1 MDVLKV
7 IATTY
12 SNLLTPR
19 VVPPNATKD
28 INGYEFTGWGAHT
41 NNYPCAYLTAAA
53 ALGMSRDDVDT
64 FLKRLDKCLCKF
76 AKKNN
81 PALPVGETKKKDDLT
96 EK

>member
-1 MDVLKV
+1 M
-7 IATTY
+7 IAAVY
-12 SNLLTPR
+12 SNLLTIR

-28 INGYEFTGWGAHT
+28 INGYEFIGWGAHT

-76 AKKNN
+76 SKKNN
-81 PALPVGETKKKDDLT
+81 PTLPIAETNSKEKDDLV